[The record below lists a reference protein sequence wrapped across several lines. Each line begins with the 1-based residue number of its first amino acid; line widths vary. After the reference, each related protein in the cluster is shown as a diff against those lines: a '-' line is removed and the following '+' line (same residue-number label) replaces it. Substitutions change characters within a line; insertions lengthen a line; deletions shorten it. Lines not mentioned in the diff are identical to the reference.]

1 MIYSHFSHLCLL
13 DFTIFDNRPPSQT
26 FKTDS
31 MSSSS
36 LIGFKTQLA
45 YCINGLC
52 AEYAFHPQ
60 LMATSESS
68 HPLLCT
74 ANPQPRDACCQN
86 PWSDTLE
93 SASCCLC
100 SGCAVMQTK
109 GFLTAPSNCQRQAR
123 QAGDCSSGVQDV
135 HSSNTHRS
143 STGFQTAFAPFLPA
157 DFTHF

>member
-93 SASCCLC
+93 SASCWLC

-109 GFLTAPSNCQRQAR
+109 GFLTAPSNCQRQA
-123 QAGDCSSGVQDV
+123 G
-135 HSSNTHRS
+135 T
-143 STGFQTAFAPFLPA
+143 TGRRLQQWCTRRTL
-157 DFTHF
+157 FTHTQVVNRFSNCVCTFPPS